1 MQFRSFCALVFLV
14 CIAVVLA
21 GCTGTPGTSGTGAG
35 SPTGGTGSSGQAQ
48 NNLVTSPTE
57 VVPSQNVV
65 TVDVGEKDY
74 LGVIPITFQGG
85 MGQIHVKTVEATVY
99 RADGETKTAS
109 IGNKKGDIVE
119 IQGTKQT
126 DRVVVYITFDNG
138 DRKKTNDVMSPYRTR
153 Q

>member
-1 MQFRSFCALVFLV
+1 MQFRSFCALVTLV

-21 GCTGTPGTSGTGAG
+21 GCTGTPAAPGAG
-35 SPTGGTGSSGQAQ
+35 TVSPSGSTGSSGQAQ

-109 IGNKKGDIVE
+109 IGNKKGDMVE